1 MGVYFNNV
9 NYTAWTTIIKSNSD
23 TMETTY
29 NRRAKS
35 FLHPKICKSW
45 RVVKK
50 MLSCYD
56 FVSIRWPWLEPVK
69 SGDKNPRVFD
79 GLFCVCLSVFFIFCF
94 SFWFPVFKDE
104 EYGRQREIN
113 RRNSDSVVYIKPKEN
128 EAAAVPSSLKT
139 AEIKFQ
145 QEKIETLESRIDRI
159 SKVYREQEERD
170 LEIHQLAHV
179 ADQPDDG
186 MK

>member
-1 MGVYFNNV
+1 M
-9 NYTAWTTIIKSNSD
+9 T
-23 TMETTY
+23 
-29 NRRAKS
+29 
-35 FLHPKICKSW
+35 KIQDW
-45 RVVKK
+45 
-50 MLSCYD
+50 
-56 FVSIRWPWLEPVK
+56 VS
-69 SGDKNPRVFD
+69 D
-79 GLFCVCLSVFFIFCF
+79 GLFCVCLFFCS

-128 EAAAVPSSLKT
+128 EAAAVLSSLKT

-145 QEKIETLESRIDRI
+145 QEKIETLESKIDRI

-179 ADQPDDG
+179 ADQADDG

>member
-1 MGVYFNNV
+1 
-9 NYTAWTTIIKSNSD
+9 
-23 TMETTY
+23 METTY

-35 FLHPKICKSW
+35 SLPKIIWKNW

-56 FVSIRWPWLEPVK
+56 FVPGRWPWLEPVK

-128 EAAAVPSSLKT
+128 EAAAVLSSLKT
-139 AEIKFQ
+139 AEINFQ
-145 QEKIETLESRIDRI
+145 RKKIETLESEIDRI
-159 SKVYREQEERD
+159 SKVYGEQEERD
-170 LEIHQLAHV
+170 LEIQQLGHV
-179 ADQPDDG
+179 ADQPDNESDTDG
-186 MK
+186 MKWHNSFHDKDNY

>member
-1 MGVYFNNV
+1 M
-9 NYTAWTTIIKSNSD
+9 T
-23 TMETTY
+23 
-29 NRRAKS
+29 
-35 FLHPKICKSW
+35 KIQDW
-45 RVVKK
+45 
-50 MLSCYD
+50 
-56 FVSIRWPWLEPVK
+56 VS
-69 SGDKNPRVFD
+69 D
-79 GLFCVCLSVFFIFCF
+79 GLFCVCLFVCF

-128 EAAAVPSSLKT
+128 EAAAVLSSLKT

-145 QEKIETLESRIDRI
+145 LEKIETLESKIDRI